1 MTVFCLSPDHRPEL
15 LAAAGSLGLASP
27 SPSLSTGQL
36 WVDNK
41 AIDLETW
48 RDNHKTDFD
57 RACRALLASEP
68 QVKVTE
74 SKPFWVR
81 MGEVLVPAAFGA
93 LLTFLAT
100 GWRAAID
107 RGVRDADALRTA
119 VADFRAAIETYA
131 SEWVRGKSP
140 DAVTVRLRRT
150 DLLRQIGRVISFHSA
165 WHQARKLKERV
176 KGDDL
181 AEGDANFWSGD
192 VPARQSKVTRLRKEL
207 DTFDAEVE
215 SVATALSRPIRSC
228 LPGSGI
234 RRR

>member
-1 MTVFCLSPDHRPEL
+1 M
-15 LAAAGSLGLASP
+15 
-27 SPSLSTGQL
+27 
-36 WVDNK
+36 
-41 AIDLETW
+41 
-48 RDNHKTDFD
+48 
-57 RACRALLASEP
+57 
-68 QVKVTE
+68 TE